1 MLKVTDLYHIVCLLS
16 LSAVPRASKLNP
28 LEASALPTLA
38 LLEIGFGVTAME
50 VIRSMALLEICLLSL
65 TIFF

>member
-1 MLKVTDLYHIVCLLS
+1 MLEVTDLYHIVCVLS
-16 LSAVPRASKLNP
+16 LSTGPGASKLNP

-50 VIRSMALLEICLLSL
+50 VIRSVPLLEICLLSL